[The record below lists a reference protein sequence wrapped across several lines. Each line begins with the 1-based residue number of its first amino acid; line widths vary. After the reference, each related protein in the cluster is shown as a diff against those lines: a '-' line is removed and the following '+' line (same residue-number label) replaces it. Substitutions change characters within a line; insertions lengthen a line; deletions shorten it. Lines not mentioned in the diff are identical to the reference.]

1 MGGCF
6 GMFLFGVF
14 MAALKAV
21 AFGFRLLWRGAMQV
35 LQFTA
40 GRELAIC
47 RPAYRLPAQLLG
59 ATGLLSLTC
68 SPLATVHPP
77 GGRTDT
83 DQWLAFVAAGAIG
96 ASLVWLSRVLIRR
109 GSR

>member
-1 MGGCF
+1 MGGCLSGIVF
-6 GMFLFGVF
+6 GMS
-14 MAALKAV
+14 MV
-21 AFGFRLLWRGAMQV
+21 AWRAFVGLVRLLWRGAMQV

-40 GRELAIC
+40 GRELAVC

-59 ATGLLSLTC
+59 AMGLLSLTC

-83 DQWLAFVAAGAIG
+83 DQWLAFVAAGATG
-96 ASLVWLSRVLIRR
+96 AVLVWLSRVLIRR
-109 GSR
+109 GSQ